1 MEDNVLTHSLWT
13 EKHRPILLDDYIG
26 NDNLKSTIKRYIEQ
40 DDIPHLL
47 FHARAGTGKTTLGKI
62 ITNSIDCD
70 VLYINASDENNV
82 DTIRTKI
89 KSFVSSVGFRK
100 WKIVF
105 LDEADYLTPN
115 AQAVL
120 RNMMEQYSKKSRF
133 ILTCN
138 YPEKIID
145 PIQSRCTV
153 FEVYPP
159 SKKDVAVRI
168 VEILKNENIRYDM
181 KDVAIL
187 INNSYPDIRRIIA
200 SLQRQIDNGE
210 LKLTQQAV
218 MEIDYMNKILDVLM
232 SQSGSKEMF
241 TNIRQIIADSKVRTF
256 DDLYRFLYENIDKF
270 AKPGTQAS
278 ILLEIAKAMRDD
290 PMCIDKEINV
300 MSMFIGIISNF
311 NLK

>member
-1 MEDNVLTHSLWT
+1 MEDNALTHSLWT

-26 NDNLKSTIKRYIEQ
+26 NENLKSTIKKYIEQ
-40 DDIPHLL
+40 DDIPHLM
-47 FHARAGTGKTTLGKI
+47 FYARAGTGKTTLGKI
-62 ITNSIDCD
+62 ITNTIDCD

-120 RNMMEQYSKKSRF
+120 RNMMEQYSRKSRF

-159 SKKDVAVRI
+159 SKKDVAVRA
-168 VEILKNENIRYDM
+168 VQILNKENIKYDM
-181 KDVAIL
+181 KDIGIL
-187 INNSYPDIRRIIA
+187 INNSYPDIRRIIS
-200 SLQRQIDNGE
+200 SLQRQVENGE
-210 LKLTQQAV
+210 LKLSKQSV
-218 MEIDYMNKILDVLM
+218 MEVDYMNKVLDVLM
-232 SQSGSKEMF
+232 SDVSSKEMF
-241 TNIRQIIADSKVRTF
+241 TNIRQIIADSKVRSF
-256 DDLYRFLYENIDKF
+256 DDMYRFLYENIDKF
-270 AKPGTQAS
+270 AKPGTQAN

-290 PMCIDKEINV
+290 PMCVDKEINI
-300 MSMFIGIISNF
+300 MAMFIGIISN
-311 NLK
+311 LK

>member
-1 MEDNVLTHSLWT
+1 MQENVITHSLWT
-13 EKHRPILLDDYIG
+13 EKHRPHKLADYIG
-26 NDNLKSTIKRYIEQ
+26 NENLKETVQRYIDQ

-47 FHARAGTGKTTLGKI
+47 LHARAGTGKTTLGKI
-62 ITNSIDCD
+62 ITNTIDCD

-89 KSFVSSVGFRK
+89 KSFVSSVGFKK

-120 RNMMEQYSKKSRF
+120 RNMMEQYSRKSRF

-159 SKKDVAVRI
+159 SKKDVAIRLVD
-168 VEILKNENIRYDM
+168 ILKQENVQFDM
-181 KDVAIL
+181 KDVGII
-187 INNSYPDIRRIIA
+187 INNSYPDIRRVIG
-200 SLQRQIDNGE
+200 STQRQIVNGE
-210 LKLTQQAV
+210 LKLTKQSV
-218 MEIDYMNKILDVLM
+218 MEVDYMNKILDVLK
-232 SQSGSKEMF
+232 SKSTSKDMF
-241 TNIRQIIADSKVRTF
+241 TNIRQIVADSKVRTF
-256 DDLYRFLYENIDKF
+256 DDLYRFLYDNIEQY
-270 AKPGTQAS
+270 AKEGTQAA
-278 ILLEIAKAMRDD
+278 IILEIAKTMREDAM
-290 PMCIDKEINV
+290 CVDKEISI
-300 MSMFIGIISNF
+300 MAMFIGIISH
-311 NLK
+311 LK

>member
-1 MEDNVLTHSLWT
+1 MQENVITHSLWT
-13 EKHRPILLDDYIG
+13 EKHRPHKLADYIG
-26 NDNLKSTIKRYIEQ
+26 NENLKETVQRYIDQ

-47 FHARAGTGKTTLGKI
+47 LHARAGTGKTTLGKI
-62 ITNSIDCD
+62 ITNTIDCD

-89 KSFVSSVGFRK
+89 KSFVSSVGFKK

-120 RNMMEQYSKKSRF
+120 RNMMEQYSRKSRF

-159 SKKDVAVRI
+159 SKKDVAIRLVD
-168 VEILKNENIRYDM
+168 ILKQENVQFDM
-181 KDVAIL
+181 KDVGII
-187 INNSYPDIRRIIA
+187 INNSYPDIRRVIG
-200 SLQRQIDNGE
+200 STQRQIVNGE
-210 LKLTQQAV
+210 LKLTKQSV
-218 MEIDYMNKILDVLM
+218 MEVDYMNKILDVLK
-232 SQSGSKEMF
+232 SKSTSKDMF
-241 TNIRQIIADSKVRTF
+241 TNIRQIVADSKVRTF
-256 DDLYRFLYENIDKF
+256 DDLYRFLYDNIEQY
-270 AKPGTQAS
+270 AKEGTQAA
-278 ILLEIAKAMRDD
+278 IILEIAKTMREDAM
-290 PMCIDKEINV
+290 CVDKEISIWLCLLV
-300 MSMFIGIISNF
+300 
-311 NLK
+311 